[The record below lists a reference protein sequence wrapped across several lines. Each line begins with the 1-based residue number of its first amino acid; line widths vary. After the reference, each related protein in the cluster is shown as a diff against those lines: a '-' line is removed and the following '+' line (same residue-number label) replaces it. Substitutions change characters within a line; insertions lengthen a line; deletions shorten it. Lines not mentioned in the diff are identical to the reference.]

1 MKPLNQFAKQK
12 KQNKTKKNNNNNKK
26 QKNKQQ
32 KQEARS
38 LFWGLLLTICYHF

>member
-12 KQNKTKKNNNNNKK
+12 NKTKQNKKTTTTKNK
-26 QKNKQQ
+26 KNKQQ